1 MSVLFQEIQSIRSL
15 ESNIRN
21 PVLSA
26 TVMKAME
33 MIHQSI
39 RNNSDGQG
47 KKMEWRGNSSTY
59 RHSAPAAPPSSSSKN
74 QFFTSPP
81 AHRGSS
87 GNHSNSSGRRF
98 RNHTKDNSV
107 SIPLSNHSSSASE
120 ESKAKDEDGFETVR
134 HHSSRRPYAAMI
146 APLQPSSN
154 ASEANTPHE
163 HHNFRPNTHQK
174 YVSRFRKS
182 TDNVEDS
189 IMNKILGKL
198 NKFSASNY
206 QDIKEFITQIIDSG
220 QTDMIKCFMKLVFEK
235 AASEEMF
242 CPLYARLLSELSA
255 QYPILLEEMNKL
267 YKQYMEIFEEI
278 PVQHSEETYQDLCQ
292 RNVEK
297 KYRRGYSQFLAELI
311 KHNVIDKEIF
321 MQTITM
327 IIHQTEL
334 NLKSKDATKVIE
346 EYADCLMKIM
356 KAIDMNQKAA
366 KLPLLE
372 EEDEETEDIV
382 SVDRMIH
389 DIRQQIQSETMA
401 RIQPLT
407 LRNSEHVGLSNK
419 ARFTF
424 LDIYEE
430 IQKYNK

>member
-1 MSVLFQEIQSIRSL
+1 MSVLIQEIQSIRSL
-15 ESNIRN
+15 ESTIRN

-26 TVMKAME
+26 SVMKAIE

-39 RNNSDGQG
+39 LNSSEGQG
-47 KKMEWRGNSSTY
+47 KKSDWRGSSSSHRYSSAPSASSSSST
-59 RHSAPAAPPSSSSKN
+59 SSSSSFPSSSKN
-74 QFFTSPP
+74 NAF
-81 AHRGSS
+81 G
-87 GNHSNSSGRRF
+87 SNSRSHHNGSNGNRF
-98 RNHTKDNSV
+98 RNSSKDSAV
-107 SIPLSNHSSSASE
+107 SIPLSGNQTVEHV
-120 ESKAKDEDGFETVR
+120 KPKDEDGFETVR
-134 HHSSRRPYAAMI
+134 HHSSRRP
-146 APLQPSSN
+146 SSHSHSSGSTSYESN
-154 ASEANTPHE
+154 HHE
-163 HHNFRPNTHQK
+163 IQHHTVFRPHQK

-242 CPLYARLLSELSA
+242 CPLYARLLSELSS

-278 PVQHSEETYQDLCQ
+278 PTEKQEESYQDLCQ

-311 KHNVIDKEIF
+311 KHNVIDREIF
-321 MQTITM
+321 IQTILT
-327 IIHQTEL
+327 IIHQVKM
-334 NLKSKDATKVIE
+334 NLTSKDSVKTIE

-356 KAIDMNQKAA
+356 KAIDMNQKKIQA
-366 KLPLLE
+366 E
-372 EEDEETEDIV
+372 SDSEDEKDSHTSITH
-382 SVDRMIH
+382 ILN
-389 DIRQQIQSETMA
+389 DIRSYIKKEILTS
-401 RIQPLT
+401 IQPLT
-407 LRNSEHVGLSNK
+407 IRQPENVGLSNK

-430 IQKYNK
+430 IQKYNN

>member
-1 MSVLFQEIQSIRSL
+1 MSLLIQEIQSIRSL
-15 ESNIRN
+15 EANIRN
-21 PVLSA
+21 PVLSPS
-26 TVMKAME
+26 VMKAIE
-33 MIHQSI
+33 MIHHSI
-39 RNNSDGQG
+39 LNSSEGQG
-47 KKMEWRGNSSTY
+47 KKVDWRGNSSSNRY
-59 RHSAPAAPPSSSSKN
+59 SSSSASTSTAKN
-74 QFFTSPP
+74 HAFGSQQRTSY
-81 AHRGSS
+81 HNNGSN
-87 GNHSNSSGRRF
+87 GNRF
-98 RNHTKDNSV
+98 RNSTKESSV
-107 SIPLSNHSSSASE
+107 SIPLSSNASLPTSSDSVK
-120 ESKAKDEDGFETVR
+120 SKDDDGFETVR
-134 HHSSRRPYAAMI
+134 HHSSRRPYHAM
-146 APLQPSSN
+146 ASSSSSSTHEPVHHEPSHS
-154 ASEANTPHE
+154 T
-163 HHNFRPNTHQK
+163 FRPHPK

-255 QYPILLEEMNKL
+255 QYPILLDEMNNL

-278 PVQHSEETYQDLCQ
+278 PTENQDESYQDLCQ

-311 KHNVIDKEIF
+311 KHNVIDREIF
-321 MQTITM
+321 MQTIVT
-327 IIHQTEL
+327 IIHQVEL
-334 NLKSKDATKVIE
+334 NLTSKDSVKVIE

-356 KAIDMNQKAA
+356 KAIDMNQKKIQT
-366 KLPLLE
+366 KLAE
-372 EEDEETEDIV
+372 SDSDDEKDSLSSITHVLNEIRSYIKKDIM
-382 SVDRMIH
+382 SK
-389 DIRQQIQSETMA
+389 
-401 RIQPLT
+401 IQPLT
-407 LRNSEHVGLSNK
+407 VRNGENIGLSNK